1 MAFSEKIQSTIPNQ
15 INHLIYINHD
25 QLNLKNWIKEIKED
39 SVLVFVESKHKAASK
54 PFHKKKIVFEWSSQ
68 RHFALECKEAGYMV
82 AYITSE
88 VSIADVLQNVLDEVD
103 CKAFTFMTAAEY
115 DTRNDLRNLNIPNDC
130 NVFELTN
137 NFFLADESEYVKK
150 IAPGYRLE
158 FFYRDMRRKTGYL
171 MDGNQPEGGDWNYDE
186 DNRKKLPRNH
196 PVPVI
201 TQFEPDEITS
211 EVIEEILNEFPDH
224 IGKINDFGYA
234 VNRDQALS
242 LLDEFINERLDE
254 FGPYEDALVLDEPFV
269 FHSTLSAYMNNG
281 LLNTKEI
288 CDAAQ
293 EAYDT
298 GDARLNSVEGFIRQ
312 IIGWREFVKIYY
324 EAMMPEVRETNYFNF
339 EKDLP
344 DLYWSGET
352 KMKCMSEC
360 VKPVLEHAYSH
371 HIPRL
376 MVLSNF
382 SNLTKTD
389 PRILNEWFWYSY
401 IDAYEWVVLPNV
413 LGMSTF
419 ADGGVLAS
427 KPYVA
432 GGNYINKMSNYCSK
446 CEYKIKEKT
455 GESACPF
462 NYLYWNFV
470 DEQRET
476 FMENGRANFMVN
488 MFEKKSDEEKRAIR
502 ESSEKFIDSLKRYQ

>member
-1 MAFSEKIQSTIPNQ
+1 MAFFEKIQSTLPKSIKQ
-15 INHLIYINHD
+15 LIYINHD
-25 QLNLKNWIKEIKED
+25 QLNLDKWEKYIQED
-39 SVLVFVESKHKAASK
+39 AHLLFVESKHKATSK

-68 RHFALECKEAGYMV
+68 RHFALECIERGHDVLYFQ
-82 AYITSE
+82 SE
-88 VSIADVLQNVLDEVD
+88 VSIADAIQNILDDHEVVL
-103 CKAFTFMTAAEY
+103 FTYMCAAEY
-115 DTRNDLRNLNIPNDC
+115 DTRHDLRNLNIQDGCEVN
-130 NVFELTN
+130 EIEN
-137 NFFLADESEYVKK
+137 NFFLADASKYVEK
-150 IAPGYRLE
+150 IAPGYRME

-171 MDGNQPEGGDWNYDE
+171 MDGDKPEGGDWNYDE

-201 TQFEPDEITS
+201 TQFQPDEITK
-211 EVIEEILNEFPDH
+211 EVIEEVRMEFPDH
-224 IGKINDFGYA
+224 IGNIEDFGYA
-234 VNRDQALS
+234 VNRSQALA
-242 LLDEFINERLDE
+242 LLDEFIKERLDE

-281 LLNTKEI
+281 LLDPKEI

-293 EAYDT
+293 EAYDR

-312 IIGWREFVKIYY
+312 IIGWREFVKVYY
-324 EAMMPEVRETNYFNF
+324 EAMMPGVRETNYFDF

-344 DLYWSGET
+344 DLYWTGET
-352 KMKCMSEC
+352 EMKCMSEC
-360 VKPVLEHAYSH
+360 VKPVLDHAYSH

-389 PRILNEWFWYSY
+389 PRQLNEWFWYSY

-446 CEYKIKEKT
+446 CSYKIKEKT

-476 FMENGRANFMVN
+476 FIENGRANFMVN

-502 ESSEKFIDSLKRYQ
+502 ESSMNFIDSLKRYN